1 MPADRAATVLRLL
14 HEARHASL
22 ATLED
27 GGMPHVSL
35 VTVAPDGDGAPILLV
50 SDLARHTR
58 NLKRDGR
65 VSLLVSDP
73 RGPDPMNAPRAS
85 FSGHLVPVGAGG
97 DGDGQVRER
106 FLAWH
111 PDARLYADF
120 SDFAFYRLACDD
132 IHLVEGFGRIST
144 LPGSAAALDW
154 SGAAAVRAGEAEII
168 AHMNADHTDA
178 LALYATVLLGAPAG
192 AWRMIAIDPAGCD
205 LMCDSQVRRLPFPRR
220 VISFA
225 AVREVLAALAKDAR
239 N

>member
-1 MPADRAATVLRLL
+1 MPSDPAATVLRLL

-35 VTVAPDGDGAPILLV
+35 VAVAPDGEGAPLLLL

-58 NLKRDGR
+58 NLKRDDR
-65 VSLLVSDP
+65 VSLLVTDP
-73 RGPDPMNAPRAS
+73 RGADPMNAPRAS
-85 FSGHLVPVGAGG
+85 FIGRIARAGDQTG
-97 DGDGQVRER
+97 EAVRER

-120 SDFAFYRLACDD
+120 TDFAFYRLACDE

-144 LPGSAAALDW
+144 LPGTAATLDW
-154 SGAAAVRAGEAEII
+154 SDAEAVRAGEAGII
-168 AHMNADHTDA
+168 AHMNADHADA
-178 LALYATVLLGAPAG
+178 VALYATALLGAQAG
-192 AWRMIAIDPAGCD
+192 DWRMISIDPEGCD

-220 VISFA
+220 AISLA
-225 AVREVLAALAKDAR
+225 AVREVLVALAKDAR

>member
-1 MPADRAATVLRLL
+1 MPSDPAATVLRLL

-35 VTVAPDGDGAPILLV
+35 VAVAPDGEGAPLLLL

-58 NLKRDGR
+58 NLKRDDR
-65 VSLLVSDP
+65 VSLLVTDP
-73 RGPDPMNAPRAS
+73 RGADPMNAPRAS
-85 FSGHLVPVGAGG
+85 FIGRIARAG
-97 DGDGQVRER
+97 DQALEAVRER

-120 SDFAFYRLACDD
+120 TDFAFYRLACDE

-144 LPGSAAALDW
+144 LPGTAAALDW
-154 SGAAAVRAGEAEII
+154 TGAQDVRDGEAGII
-168 AHMNADHTDA
+168 AHMNADHADA
-178 LALYATVLLGAPAG
+178 VALYATALLGAPAG
-192 AWRMIAIDPAGCD
+192 DWRMISIDPAGCD

-220 VISFA
+220 AISLA
-225 AVREVLAALAKDAR
+225 AVREVLVALAKDAR